1 MKLRLLTLLAIA
13 MIAFYAGVWVDA
25 ARTTDHEISIPEVMP
40 PIQQVPPGGVRV
52 VDTTYAVAESDSNP
66 LFTAA
71 AIGAI
76 AAALFLLARLGVI
89 VVRRVRAARQA

>member
-25 ARTTDHEISIPEVMP
+25 ARTTTDVFSFPEPTGPIPIV
-40 PIQQVPPGGVRV
+40 PGGVRV
-52 VDTTYAVAESDSNP
+52 VDTTYAVAESHSDP
-66 LFTAA
+66 LVTAA

-76 AAALFLLARLGVI
+76 AATLFLLARLGVI
-89 VVRRVRAARQA
+89 VVRRARASRQA